1 MAANRP
7 IGPIRETAVDDEVGL
22 VLEGDDLAVVGDAT
36 AVEGFLRRHG
46 LWEGSIELDL
56 TRLRGIT
63 ASGAEAM
70 GTASEIVA
78 NSSRYVK
85 LTKESARLVE
95 EFGLMQSKAP
105 GESHLMIGIPG
116 QVASW
121 LQAEAGPASLLTN
134 PAFLSGLAGLMSQVT
149 SKHAMAEILDY
160 LATIDEKVD
169 DLRRKIDN
177 TMVSG
182 FAGMAAALDRAMVIR
197 EEVGSVDDDT
207 WSTID
212 QAPATIGLTME
223 YALGEL
229 DAIASELESTK
240 LREVVQTVD
249 IAETEVQKWLA
260 VLAYCL
266 EMQERFDIL
275 QLDRKSSESLE
286 QLSNLR
292 RGMTAFREERRD
304 RLAACTTQL
313 LTRMDV
319 AVGKANG
326 KLVWTRTKSVAVV
339 AAGNHVANDVHRF
352 EALLGIDTVL
362 RSWEV
367 EQLGRVADVGSRTI
381 QKTKDTTP
389 YIAGLIT
396 IGTITYAAAKKLSD
410 DK

>member
-1 MAANRP
+1 M
-7 IGPIRETAVDDEVGL
+7 DDEVGL

-36 AVEGFLRRHG
+36 AVERFLRRHG

-63 ASGAEAM
+63 AAGAEAM

-121 LQAEAGPASLLTN
+121 LQAEAGPASLLNN

-160 LATIDEKVD
+160 LAAIDEKVD
-169 DLRRKIDN
+169 DLRRKVDN
-177 TMVSG
+177 TVLSG
-182 FAGMAAALDRAMVIR
+182 FAGTAAALDRAMVIR
-197 EEVGSVDDDT
+197 EEVGEVDDDT

-212 QAPATIGLTME
+212 QAPRTIAIALD
-223 YALGEL
+223 YALREL
-229 DAIASELESTK
+229 DDIALELESTK
-240 LREVVQTVD
+240 MRDLASTAVV
-249 IAETEVQKWLA
+249 AETEVQQWLA

-266 EMQERFDIL
+266 EMQEEFDLL

-286 QLSNLR
+286 QLSNFR

-352 EALLGIDTVL
+352 EALLGIDTDS
-362 RSWEV
+362 RCWEV

-389 YIAGLIT
+389 YIAGVIT
-396 IGTITYAAAKKLSD
+396 IGTIAFAAAKKLSD